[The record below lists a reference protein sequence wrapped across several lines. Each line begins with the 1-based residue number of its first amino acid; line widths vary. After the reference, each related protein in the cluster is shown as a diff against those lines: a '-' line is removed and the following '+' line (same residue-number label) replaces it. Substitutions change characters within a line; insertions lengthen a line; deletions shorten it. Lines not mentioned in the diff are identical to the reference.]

1 MPILIDGHNLIG
13 RMPTLSLQDPNDEDD
28 LVALL
33 VAYRA
38 RTGKAVTVVFDP
50 GGSPGLLSKRRQGGV
65 EVVFASHRGGAD
77 DLIARRV
84 TRSPDPG
91 GCTVVTSDQELAG
104 RVTHHGARVR
114 SADDFAGELGLPDD
128 EGDPWKDTPLT
139 SKEVE
144 AWLNF
149 FGNDQE

>member
-1 MPILIDGHNLIG
+1 MPIIIDGHNLIG
-13 RMPTLSLQDPNDEDD
+13 RMPSLSLQDPNDEED
-28 LVALL
+28 LVTLL

-38 RTGKAVTVVFDP
+38 RTGKTITVVFDP

-84 TRSPDPG
+84 TRNPDPG
-91 GCTVVTSDQELAG
+91 GYTVVTSDQELAR
-104 RVTHHGARVR
+104 RVARRGARVR
-114 SADDFAGELGLPDD
+114 SSDDFAGELGLPGDG
-128 EGDPWKDTPLT
+128 GDPWKDTPLT
-139 SKEVE
+139 SEEVE

-149 FGNDQE
+149 FGDGRA

>member
-13 RMPTLSLQDPNDEDD
+13 RMPTLSLQDPNDEED
-28 LVALL
+28 LVTLL

-65 EVVFASHRGGAD
+65 EIVFASHRGGAD

-91 GCTVVTSDQELAG
+91 GCTVVTSDQELAR
-104 RVTHHGARVR
+104 RVARRGARVR
-114 SADDFAGELGLPDD
+114 RADDFAGELGPAGD
-128 EGDPWKDTPLT
+128 EGDPWKDTRLT
-139 SKEVE
+139 SDEVE
-144 AWLNF
+144 AWLDIF
-149 FGNDQE
+149 RDGRE